1 MPNAA
6 KNKAITLNDSS
17 YELTIDAF
25 LKGQNPMVPTC
36 PLLYGRTLKFGGEF
50 WLHYPI
56 DKTKVPILYKLKL
69 VNRC

>member
-1 MPNAA
+1 
-6 KNKAITLNDSS
+6 
-17 YELTIDAF
+17 
-25 LKGQNPMVPTC
+25 MVPTC

>member
-1 MPNAA
+1 MAA
-6 KNKAITLNDSS
+6 
-17 YELTIDAF
+17 
-25 LKGQNPMVPTC
+25 TC
-36 PLLYGRTLKFGGEF
+36 SLLYKSILNFDGEF